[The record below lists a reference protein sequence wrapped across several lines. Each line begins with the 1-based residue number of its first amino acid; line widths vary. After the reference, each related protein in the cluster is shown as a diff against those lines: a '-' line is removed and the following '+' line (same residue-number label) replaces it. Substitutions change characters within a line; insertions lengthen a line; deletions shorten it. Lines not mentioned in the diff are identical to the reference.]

1 MQKQGVYHMWFVCT
15 GSLLGAGP
23 LARFASAPAEVVWGT
38 SPRAALRIHA
48 LLLPSTFTGRILIVH
63 VSLLCED
70 MGRELTGVTP
80 KTEPGQP
87 LPGGGRGCPPQHS
100 KMRIAGLV
108 RNSCAPSC
116 PLTWTVQ

>member
-1 MQKQGVYHMWFVCT
+1 MQKQGVYHMRFVCT

-38 SPRAALRIHA
+38 SPRAALRIHV

-63 VSLLCED
+63 VSLLCEG

-80 KTEPGQP
+80 KQNLDSPFRAEGEVAP
-87 LPGGGRGCPPQHS
+87 LS
-100 KMRIAGLV
+100 TAK
-108 RNSCAPSC
+108 
-116 PLTWTVQ
+116 